1 MTGSKSEL
9 DVRELPPSKAAGCIL
24 RRLGE
29 LSGEEHL
36 VVRGSGSGVSLAQ
49 QLEQVRP
56 GQYNTGPLQAGPN
69 EFRLEVRPRQVRGER
84 SVSELIGWDQR
95 RLDDILD
102 DVNELAETGD
112 FTGALRHFED
122 FRAGLEHHIAME
134 EQVLFPLYQKLSL
147 DTEAAMAAMYSE
159 HVLIRTLV
167 EQVAEALRTG
177 DLPSFA
183 RVIENL
189 YAVMDVHDQK
199 EEDVVFPRLDAELAR
214 SHTLDTVFKALL
226 AI

>member
-1 MTGSKSEL
+1 MKGSKGEL
-9 DVRELPPSKAAGCIL
+9 DVRGLPPSKAAACVL

-29 LSGEEHL
+29 LTGEEHL
-36 VVRGSGSGVSLAQ
+36 VVRGSGSKGSLAQ
-49 QLEQVRP
+49 QIEQAHL
-56 GQYNTGPLQAGPN
+56 GQYNTGPLQAGPD
-69 EFRLEVRPRQVRGER
+69 EFRLEVRPRQVQGER

-102 DVNELAETGD
+102 DVDELAETGD
-112 FTGALRHFED
+112 FTGALRRYED
-122 FRAGLEHHIAME
+122 FRAGLKHHIAME
-134 EQVLFPLYQKLSL
+134 EQILFPLYQKLSL
-147 DTEAAMAAMYSE
+147 DTEAALAAMYSE

-167 EQVAEALRTG
+167 ERVAEALQTG

-183 RVIENL
+183 RIIENL